1 MIPAPCPCPGQG
13 VFSCA
18 RRPPPGA
25 GAGAARARGRDR
37 RAAARAARRPPPAAR
52 PPRGAAFPG
61 RRRGRTGPRAARG
74 GIGTGAAGTGRTGRG
89 RGRARGAAREGNG
102 TGGAGRERR
111 RRTGP
116 EAGREP
122 SGGTEVGQQHGTK
135 TPPGAPPAPARVSS
149 HSGSGFFPVFGF
161 GTWLS
166 SSKSASNGRAWCHN
180 VAKRGRNEVVS
191 PRVID
196 HATRQ
201 PIPRHTVTLRSNGAT
216 TSQNPSQT
224 KFRHHMRVSV
234 GCLSPALPHGDET
247 MRGATT
253 SPHTGKTKLCHHT
266 FSSPA
271 LPPVSLPW
279 LLVIVC
285 GATTSP
291 ITAKTR
297 LWHQRET
304 RWDSTAPEAQPA
316 GPPQKFSRAKTPE
329 KRLDIVP
336 KKAQARIAQAP
347 LRCDASI
354 ERSDS

>member
-1 MIPAPCPCPGQG
+1 MRSPGRAGMLPARG
-13 VFSCA
+13 SA
-18 RRPPPGA
+18 RAPARD
-25 GAGAARARGRDR
+25 GAARAATGRGGI
-37 RAAARAARRPPPAAR
+37 PA
-52 PPRGAAFPG
+52 GG
-61 RRRGRTGPRAARG
+61 RRERAARG
-74 GIGTGAAGTGRTGRG
+74 RHGAGGDGQTGEGADRQGKGRG
-89 RGRARGAAREGNG
+89 RGTRPVAARGAGRRQGTVGGNG
-102 TGGAGRERR
+102 SRAAAWHQDSPRSAPRPRASFVTSWSWFFSRFAFGDA
-111 RRTGP
+111 
-116 EAGREP
+116 AQLL
-122 SGGTEVGQQHGTK
+122 EVGQH
-135 TPPGAPPAPARVSS
+135 
-149 HSGSGFFPVFGF
+149 
-161 GTWLS
+161 
-166 SSKSASNGRAWCHN
+166 GRAWCHN
-180 VAKRGRNEVVS
+180 FAKRGRNEVVS
-191 PRVID
+191 PRVIH

-201 PIPRHTVTLRSNGAT
+201 PIPRRTVTLRSNGAT

-224 KFRHHMRVSV
+224 KLCHHMRVSF
-234 GCLSPALPHGDET
+234 GCLSQALPHRSET
-247 MRGATT
+247 TCGATT

-271 LPPVSLPW
+271 LPPVSLTW